1 MGGILFYLFVDE
13 GREKS
18 TRLDFCFPISNAIPV
33 FSLES
38 PTLNKVRAKKI
49 YLS

>member
-1 MGGILFYLFVDE
+1 MGEILFYLFVDE

-18 TRLDFCFPISNAIPV
+18 TRLDFCFSISNSIPV
-33 FSLES
+33 FSPES
-38 PTLNKVRAKKI
+38 PSLTNVRAKKI